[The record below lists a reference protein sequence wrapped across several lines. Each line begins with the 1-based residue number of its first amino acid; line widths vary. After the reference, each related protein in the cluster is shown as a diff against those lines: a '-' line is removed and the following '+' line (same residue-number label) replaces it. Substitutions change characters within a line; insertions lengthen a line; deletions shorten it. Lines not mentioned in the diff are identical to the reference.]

1 VREREHCVARD
12 RVWGRAGR
20 FGRLSTRHSTA
31 ADSLPIQPLPPLS
44 MRTACRLLRVTAVAR
59 PSTKPARAT
68 PARAAAPTRLLS
80 IAAPGA

>member
-1 VREREHCVARD
+1 
-12 RVWGRAGR
+12 
-20 FGRLSTRHSTA
+20 
-31 ADSLPIQPLPPLS
+31 

-68 PARAAAPTRLLS
+68 PARAAAPARLLS